1 MLRRNKMLSK
11 GIFITRDG
19 YEKLREELEILK
31 KVKRKELSKAIG
43 VAREHGDLSEN
54 ADYDAAKEAQ
64 AMNEKRIAEL
74 GDKLSRARIL
84 EDQGISK
91 DDVRIGATVK
101 LKDLDSNDE
110 IEYTLLSEM
119 EADFSKG
126 IISVDSPVGHALL
139 GHKKNDT
146 VQIKIPSG
154 TLKYKILSIS

>member
-1 MLRRNKMLSK
+1 MLSK

-74 GDKLSRARIL
+74 GDKLGRARIL

-91 DDVRIGATVK
+91 DDIRIGATVK

-126 IISVDSPVGHALL
+126 IISVDSPVGQALL
-139 GHKKNDT
+139 GHKKDDT
-146 VQIKIPSG
+146 VQIKVPSG

>member
-1 MLRRNKMLSK
+1 MSSK

-19 YEKLREELEILK
+19 YEKLREEHEILK

-54 ADYDAAKEAQ
+54 ADYDAAKDAQ

-146 VQIKIPSG
+146 VQIKVPSG